1 MGLSEH
7 EENVLAEI
15 ERQLAA
21 EDPRF
26 AAKTRRGPRSLTRTL
41 RLRLA
46 IVAAVV
52 GVIAVALLAIFSSP
66 WDLVSGG
73 VGLLLLLAGI
83 YLGASALTRRDDG
96 EQVSVPP
103 DERT

>member
-1 MGLSEH
+1 MALSEH

-26 AAKTRRGPRSLTRTL
+26 AAKARRGPRSLSRTL

-46 IVAAVV
+46 ILSAIV
-52 GVIAVALLAIFSSP
+52 GVLLLAMLAIFASP
-66 WDLVSGG
+66 WNLVSGG
-73 VGLLLLLAGI
+73 AGMLLLLLAI
-83 YLGASALTRRDDG
+83 VTGASALTRDDD
-96 EQVSVPP
+96 EQQVSVPP
-103 DERT
+103 DER

>member
-1 MGLSEH
+1 MPLSEH

-26 AAKTRRGPRSLTRTL
+26 AARARRGRRRLTPGIRRRITV
-41 RLRLA
+41 
-46 IVAAVV
+46 ISAVL
-52 GVIAVALLAIFSSP
+52 GVIGLSLLGVLSSP
-66 WDLVSGG
+66 WNLVSAS
-73 VGLLLLLAGI
+73 VGMLLLLAAI
-83 YLGASALTRRDDG
+83 VLGVSATTADERHPA
-96 EQVSVPP
+96 VVPP

>member
-1 MGLSEH
+1 MALSEH

-26 AAKTRRGPRSLTRTL
+26 AAKTRRGPRSLSRTL

-46 IVAAVV
+46 ILSAVV
-52 GVIAVALLAIFSSP
+52 GVLLLAMLAIFPSP
-66 WDLVSGG
+66 WNLISGS
-73 VGLLLLLAGI
+73 VGMLLLLLAI
-83 YLGASALTRRDDG
+83 VTGASALTRNDD
-96 EQVSVPP
+96 EQQVSVPP
-103 DERT
+103 DER